1 MEFKKIKKPRKF
13 IREKLGEELR
23 WAHQNKYGVDF
34 NYAIDEK
41 NRVAAIFTWEFV
53 DNTYDVSIIP
63 EKLRDVKSERYLEEM
78 HFYE

>member
-23 WAHQNKYGVDF
+23 WAWQNRYGVDF
-34 NYAIDEK
+34 NYGIDEK

-63 EKLRDVKSERYLEEM
+63 EKLRVERDLEEM
-78 HFYE
+78 EFDE